1 MTASHEAL
9 QTAEPARPRFASRHP
24 LLAFCVLPLPVTL
37 LVLAATGL
45 VCALPPAYADAVFV
59 QQVPQPVVA
68 ALVSMMAWSMRVVP
82 FAVAAVLFTRA
93 YVRSGASAW
102 WFVAAAAQIL
112 LAAAL
117 FDRQI
122 RSSTE
127 PGQSSITMGFT
138 LFRGDRVP
146 LIQVLALHLLQ
157 VAVPV
162 AVGTMMLQAARRR
175 QAGHTRLS

>member
-1 MTASHEAL
+1 M
-9 QTAEPARPRFASRHP
+9 EPARTRFASRHP

-45 VCALPPAYADAVFV
+45 VFALPTAYADAVFV
-59 QQVPQPVVA
+59 KEVPQTVVV
-68 ALVSMMAWSMRVVP
+68 ALVSMMAWSMRFVP
-82 FAVAAVLFTRA
+82 FVVAAVLFTRA

-117 FDRQI
+117 FDCQI
-122 RSSTE
+122 RSSAE

-138 LFRGDRVP
+138 LFRGGQLP
-146 LIQVLALHLLQ
+146 FLHTMSMHLLQ
-157 VAVPV
+157 VAVPLV
-162 AVGTMMLQAARRR
+162 AGMMMLQAARRR
-175 QAGHTRLS
+175 QEGRVRLT